1 MSENH
6 KHHTEVLK
14 TRGRVE
20 GWIIKIKSYLI
31 QIFLFIKGYSLGM
44 SSRMEAILKNQ
55 FKQVSLAV
63 SLTLSGVKLSD
74 KTKKKIVSFIIVLN
88 KISCNC

>member
-1 MSENH
+1 
-6 KHHTEVLK
+6 
-14 TRGRVE
+14 
-20 GWIIKIKSYLI
+20 
-31 QIFLFIKGYSLGM
+31 M

-74 KTKKKIVSFIIVLN
+74 KTKKKIVSFVMVLN